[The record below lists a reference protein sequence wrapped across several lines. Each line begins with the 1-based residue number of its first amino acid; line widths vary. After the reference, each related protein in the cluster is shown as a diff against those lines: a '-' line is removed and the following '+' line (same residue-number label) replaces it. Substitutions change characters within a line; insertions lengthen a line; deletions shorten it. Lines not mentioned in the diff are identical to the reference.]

1 MVTEEQ
7 KGLKRSL
14 LSLFSLHDVVCVC
27 APLSVWVCAYEY
39 SWLRRPG
46 MLDPVNWSYRW
57 L

>member
-14 LSLFSLHDVVCVC
+14 LSLFSLRDVVCVC